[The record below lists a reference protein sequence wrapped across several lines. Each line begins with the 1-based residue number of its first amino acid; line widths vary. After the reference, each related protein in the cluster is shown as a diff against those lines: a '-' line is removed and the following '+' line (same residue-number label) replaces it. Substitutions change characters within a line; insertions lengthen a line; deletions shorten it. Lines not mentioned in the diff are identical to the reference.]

1 MALCVAVVSKE
12 NAPKYVTSLNPED
25 ELQIQ
30 YEIHSSIDFVEEKLK
45 TGKKDMRD
53 LYLGLLYSTEDH
65 KIYGYVTNTKVK
77 FFVVIDS
84 GNLLLRD
91 NEIRFMF
98 RKLHTA
104 YTDLMCNPFYIP
116 GDYITSENFNKV
128 ARGILTGNS

>member
-1 MALCVAVVSKE
+1 MRHWYKIYYVSFQ

-65 KIYGYVTNTKVK
+65 KVYP
-77 FFVVIDS
+77 
-84 GNLLLRD
+84 LLFQKKHSL
-91 NEIRFMF
+91 
-98 RKLHTA
+98 LH
-104 YTDLMCNPFYIP
+104 
-116 GDYITSENFNKV
+116 
-128 ARGILTGNS
+128 